1 MAAKTRGVIII
12 STFSDSRS
20 ARDLG
25 RKVLDLKLCACVNF
39 VKIESM
45 YSWKGRREEHPEY
58 LALFKTTKSVV
69 NRLKTAICRL
79 HPYEVP
85 EIVELDVRS
94 MNAPYLSWLT
104 FETSSSPL
112 ADRVA
117 QNRHN
122 PAKR

>member
-12 STFSDSRS
+12 STFSDRRS
-20 ARDLG
+20 ARALA

-45 YSWKGRREEHPEY
+45 YSWKGQREEHPEY
-58 LALFKTTKSVV
+58 LALFKTTKSAA

-94 MNAPYLSWLT
+94 MNAPSLSWLT

-117 QNRHN
+117 QKRHN